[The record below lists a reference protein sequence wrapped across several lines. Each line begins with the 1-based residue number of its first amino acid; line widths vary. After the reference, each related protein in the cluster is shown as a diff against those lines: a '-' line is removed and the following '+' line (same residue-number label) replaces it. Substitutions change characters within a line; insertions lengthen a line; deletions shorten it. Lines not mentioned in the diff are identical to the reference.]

1 VLDRHAA
8 REPFISP
15 YLLIIRTKGFNPHFS
30 QGIYYGGGEAHDYG
44 VALEKSAQR
53 SYCCASQAFSFAL
66 LVFTGFLSRLTT
78 IPCEKCGLTEPVRSV
93 SPELDVRHRP
103 ITLRIFFLRAIC
115 QTLLYNK
122 NTL

>member
-78 IPCEKCGLTEPVRSV
+78 IPCEKCGLTLPCSC
-93 SPELDVRHRP
+93 SPPEVAGNYRMKLSLDSGYPLVDPR
-103 ITLRIFFLRAIC
+103 
-115 QTLLYNK
+115 Q
-122 NTL
+122 

>member
-53 SYCCASQAFSFAL
+53 SYCCASAL
-66 LVFTGFLSRLTT
+66 FPSRSLYS
-78 IPCEKCGLTEPVRSV
+78 RA
-93 SPELDVRHRP
+93 SPPPHYD
-103 ITLRIFFLRAIC
+103 TL
-115 QTLLYNK
+115 
-122 NTL
+122 